1 MVAMQAIETH
11 WLTRDRAWDEEM
23 SAPEPSDEMPKWDE
37 LDWERGD
44 LIDFDS
50 EERES
55 YYEMT
60 AELYGVKYEG
70 TGVYS
75 CGELII
81 VDGIEIKK

>member
-1 MVAMQAIETH
+1 MQAIDNH
-11 WLTRDRAWDEEM
+11 WLTHDRAWHEEM
-23 SAPEPSDEMPKWDE
+23 SAPEPDDEMPKWDE

-44 LIDFDS
+44 LIDFNP

-60 AELYGVKYEG
+60 AELNGVKYEG

-81 VDGIEIKK
+81 VDGIEVKK